1 MDQSVCSEELIMA
14 LHSLKKLFEP
24 GKIGPLEIRNRI
36 VMPAVC
42 ENFAT
47 DDGFITE
54 RAIEY
59 YRRRSQGGVGMLIYG
74 ASVIYHPQARAVIN
88 SAISDDKYIPGLAK
102 LAEAIKSG
110 GAKACIQIMHAGRQ
124 TKSSIAKAHPVCPSP
139 TPFIRGSLLYPEVP
153 RELTKDEIRDIIKAF
168 GAAVRRAKE
177 AGWDAVEL
185 HAAHGY
191 LLHSFLN
198 PYVNMRKDEYGGL
211 EGGLRFMEELIGEV
225 RDNIGKDM
233 ALLVRINGE
242 DYVAEGGITLVE
254 THIIAKA
261 LEKFGV
267 DAINISGRTRDTNH
281 PLGDASMAS
290 PPGTWVYVAEAI
302 KKAVKIPVIIV
313 HRIYDPF
320 YAEQI
325 LAEGKADFVAL
336 ARQLLADPEWPIKV
350 KEGRIE
356 DIRPCIYCNEGCY
369 DTLWTLIPITCT
381 VNPML
386 GREYEIK
393 IAPAHKPKNVVVV
406 GGGPAGLSAA
416 ETLARRGHKVT
427 LFEKSY
433 RLGGMFIYSTG
444 SPFRQEIA
452 RLIKYY
458 EIQLCKLGV
467 DVKLG
472 KEFTPEMV
480 DEYRPDAV
488 VIATG
493 AEPVVPKLEGLD
505 AGYVVPEVVSA
516 VDVLVGR
523 ARVGDKVLIWT
534 CSYYCPYICGTL
546 RRARAACGAGYA
558 AVYVAE
564 KLVSEGK
571 LVYLVSERDEIAP
584 GIGFTTRVPLFNR
597 LFFMG
602 VKIAKKIKVKAITDG
617 GVIVSRA
624 GVDTKIAVDTF
635 VHSVGFRSNR
645 RLADALKN
653 KVPDLYVVGDAA
665 LPSNALNAIHDGF
678 EVALKI

>member
-1 MDQSVCSEELIMA
+1 MA
-14 LHSLKKLFEP
+14 LHGLKKLFEP
-24 GKIGPLEIRNRI
+24 GRIGPLELRNRI

-47 DDGFITE
+47 DDGFITD

-59 YRRRSQGGVGMLIYG
+59 YRRRAQGGVGMLIYG

-88 SAISDDKYIPGLAK
+88 SSISDDKYIPGLAK

-139 TPFIRGSLLYPEVP
+139 VPFIRGSLLYPEVP
-153 RELTKDEIRDIIKAF
+153 RELTKDEIREIIKAF
-168 GAAVRRAKE
+168 GAAARRAKE
-177 AGWDAVEL
+177 AGWDAIEL

-198 PYVNMRKDEYGGL
+198 PYVNLRKDEYGGL

-225 RDNIGKDM
+225 RDNMDRNM
-233 ALLVRINGE
+233 ALIVRINGE
-242 DYVAEGGITLVE
+242 DFVAEGGITLVE
-254 THIIAKA
+254 SQIIAKA

-267 DAINISGRTRDTNH
+267 DAINISGRTRDSNH
-281 PLGDASMAS
+281 PLADASMAS
-290 PPGTWVYVAEAI
+290 PPGTWVYTAEAI
-302 KKAVKIPVIIV
+302 KKTVNIPVIIV

-320 YAEQI
+320 LAEQI
-325 LAEGKADFVAL
+325 LVEGKADFVAL
-336 ARQLLADPEWPIKV
+336 ARQMLADPDWPTKV
-350 KEGRIE
+350 KEGRLE
-356 DIRPCIYCNEGCY
+356 DIKPCIYCNEGCY
-369 DTLWTLIPITCT
+369 DTLWTLIPITCM
-381 VNPML
+381 VNPLL
-386 GREYEIK
+386 GREYELK
-393 IAPAHKPKNVVVV
+393 VTPAEKPKNVIVV

-433 RLGGMFIYSTG
+433 RLGGMFIYSVG
-444 SPFRQEIA
+444 SPLRQDIA
-452 RLIKYY
+452 RLIRYY
-458 EIQLCKLGV
+458 EIQLYKLGV

-472 KEFTPEMV
+472 REFTPDIV
-480 DEYRPDAV
+480 DTYKPDAMI
-488 VIATG
+488 IATG
-493 AEPVVPKLEGLD
+493 AKPIVPKLEGID
-505 AGYVVPEVVSA
+505 AGYEVPNVVNA
-516 VDVLVGR
+516 VDVLAGQ
-523 ARVGDKVLIWT
+523 AEVGDKVLIWT

-546 RRARAACGAGYA
+546 KRARAACGAGYA
-558 AVYVAE
+558 AVFAAE
-564 KLVSEGK
+564 KLASEGK
-571 LVYLVSERDEIAP
+571 LVYLVAERGEIAP
-584 GIGFTTRVPLFNR
+584 GIGFTTRVPMFNR

-602 VKIAKKIKVKAITDG
+602 VKMSKHVRVKAITEG

-624 GVDTKIAVDTF
+624 GIDTKIAVDTF
-635 VHSVGFRSNR
+635 VYSVGFKPNR
-645 RLADALKN
+645 ALAEAIRG
-653 KVPDLYVVGDAA
+653 KVPEVYVIGDAA

>member
-1 MDQSVCSEELIMA
+1 MLTA
-14 LHSLKKLFEP
+14 LHGLKRLFEA
-24 GKIGPLEIRNRI
+24 GRIGPLELRNRI

-47 DDGFITE
+47 EDGFITE

-59 YRRRSQGGVGMLIYG
+59 YRVRAKGVGMLIYG

-102 LAEAIKSG
+102 LAEAIKSQ

-124 TKSSIAKAHPVCPSP
+124 TKSSIAKAHPVAPSP
-139 TPFIRGSLLYPEVP
+139 VPFIRGSLLYPEVP

-168 GAAVRRAKE
+168 GAAARRARD
-177 AGWDAVEL
+177 AGWDAIEL

-198 PYVNMRKDEYGGL
+198 PYVNLRKDEYGGL

-225 RDNIGKDM
+225 RDNMDKNM
-233 ALLVRINGE
+233 ALLIRINGE

-267 DAINISGRTRDTNH
+267 DAINISGRTRDSNH
-281 PLGDASMAS
+281 PLADPSMAS
-290 PPGTWVYVAEAI
+290 PPGTWIYAAEAV
-302 KKAVKIPVIIV
+302 KKTVNIPVIIV

-320 YAEQI
+320 LAEQV
-325 LAEGKADFVAL
+325 LVEGKADFVAL

-369 DTLWTLIPITCT
+369 DTLWTLVPITCT

-386 GREYEIK
+386 GREYELK
-393 IAPAHKPKNVVVV
+393 IAPAEKPKNVIVV

-416 ETLARRGHKVT
+416 ETLAKRGHRVT
-427 LFEKSY
+427 LFERSF
-433 RLGGMFIYSTG
+433 RLGGNYVYSVG
-444 SPFRQEIA
+444 SPLRQDVI
-452 RLIKYY
+452 RIISYY
-458 EIQLCKLGV
+458 EVQLRKLGV

-472 KEFTPEMV
+472 KEFTPDLV
-480 DEYRPDAV
+480 DVYRPDAV
-488 VIATG
+488 VVATG
-493 AEPVVPKLEGLD
+493 AEPIVPKIDGID
-505 AGYVVPEVVSA
+505 AGYDRPNVASALEVLA
-516 VDVLVGR
+516 GKINT
-523 ARVGDKVLIWT
+523 GEKVLIWT

-558 AVYVAE
+558 AVFAAE
-564 KLVSEGK
+564 KLASEGK
-571 LVYLVSERDEIAP
+571 LVYLVAERSEIAP
-584 GIGFTTRVPLFNR
+584 GIGFTTRVPMFNR

-602 VKIAKKIKVKAITDG
+602 VKMSKNVRVKAITEG
-617 GVIVSRA
+617 GVIVSRS
-624 GVDTKIAVDTF
+624 GIDSKIVVDTF
-635 VHSVGFRSNR
+635 VHSVGFKPR
-645 RLADALKN
+645 RELVDALKN
-653 KVPDLYVVGDAA
+653 KVPEVYVIGDAS
-665 LPSNALNAIHDGF
+665 LPSNVVNAIHEGF
-678 EVALKI
+678 EVGLKI

>member
-1 MDQSVCSEELIMA
+1 MA
-14 LHSLKKLFEP
+14 LHGLKKLFEP
-24 GKIGPLEIRNRI
+24 GKIGPLETRNRI

-47 DDGFITE
+47 NDGFITE

-59 YRRRSQGGVGMLIYG
+59 YRVRAKGVGLLIYG
-74 ASVIYHPQARAVIN
+74 ASVIYHPQARAVMN
-88 SAISDDKYIPGLAK
+88 SSISDDKYIPGLAK

-139 TPFIRGSLLYPEVP
+139 VPFIRGALLYPEVP
-153 RELTKDEIRDIIKAF
+153 RELTKDEILDIIKAF
-168 GAAVRRAKE
+168 GAAARRATE
-177 AGWDAVEL
+177 AGWEAIEL

-191 LLHSFLN
+191 LLHNFLN
-198 PYVNMRKDEYGGL
+198 PYVNLRKDEYGGF

-225 RDNIGKDM
+225 RDNMSKDM
-233 ALLVRINGE
+233 ALIVRINGE

-254 THIIAKA
+254 SQIIARA

-267 DAINISGRTRDTNH
+267 DAINISGRTRDSNH
-281 PLGDASMAS
+281 PLADPSMAS
-290 PPGTWVYVAEAI
+290 PPGTWIYAAEAI
-302 KKAVKIPVIIV
+302 KKAVNIPVIIV

-320 YAEQI
+320 MAEQVLI
-325 LAEGKADFVAL
+325 EGKADFVAI
-336 ARQLLADPEWPIKV
+336 ARQILADPEWPIKV
-350 KEGRIE
+350 RDGRIE
-356 DIRPCIYCNEGCY
+356 DVRPCVYCNEGCY

-381 VNPML
+381 VNPLL
-386 GREYEIK
+386 GREYELK
-393 IAPAHKPKNVVVV
+393 VTPAERPKNVIVV

-433 RLGGMFIYSTG
+433 KLGGVYVYSIG
-444 SPFRQEIA
+444 SPLRRDIA
-452 RLIKYY
+452 RLIRYY
-458 EIQLCKLGV
+458 EAQLYKLGV

-472 KEFTPEMV
+472 KEFTPDMV
-480 DEYRPDAV
+480 DIYKPDAA

-493 AEPVVPKLEGLD
+493 AEPIIPQLKGMD
-505 AGYVVPEVVSA
+505 AGYVTPNVASA
-516 VDVLVGR
+516 VDVLADRVK
-523 ARVGDKVLIWT
+523 VGDKVLIWT
-534 CSYYCPYICGTL
+534 CSYYCPYVCGTL
-546 RRARAACGAGYA
+546 KRARAACGAGYA
-558 AVYVAE
+558 AVFAAE
-564 KLVSEGK
+564 KLASEGK
-571 LVYLVSERDEIAP
+571 LVYLVAERGEIAM

-602 VKIAKKIKVKAITDG
+602 VKMSKHIRVKAITEG

-624 GVDTKIAVDTF
+624 GIDTKMAVDTF
-635 VHSVGFRSNR
+635 VHSVGFKPNR
-645 RLADALKN
+645 TLAEAIKG
-653 KVPDLYVVGDAA
+653 KVPEVYVIGDAF
-665 LPSNALNAIHDGF
+665 LPLNALNAIHDGF

>member
-1 MDQSVCSEELIMA
+1 MEASTMA
-14 LHSLKKLFEP
+14 IHSLKKLFEP
-24 GKIGPLEIRNRI
+24 GNIGPLQIRNRI
-36 VMPAVC
+36 VLPAVC
-42 ENFAT
+42 DNFAT

-59 YRRRSQGGVGMLIYG
+59 YRRRSQGGVGMVIYG

-139 TPFIRGSLLYPEVP
+139 VPFIRGSLLYPEVP
-153 RELTKDEIRDIIKAF
+153 RELTKDEIREIIKAF
-168 GAAVRRAKE
+168 GTSARRAKE
-177 AGWDAVEL
+177 AGWNAVEL

-191 LLHSFLN
+191 LLHTFLN
-198 PYVNMRKDEYGGL
+198 PYINMRRDEYGGL

-225 RDNIGKDM
+225 KDNLGKDM

-242 DYVAEGGITLVE
+242 DYVAEGGITLLE
-254 THIIAKA
+254 SQIIAKA

-290 PPGTWVYVAEAI
+290 PPGTWVYTAEAI
-302 KKAVKIPVIIV
+302 KKAVNIPVIIV

-320 YAEQI
+320 FAEQV
-325 LAEGKADFVAL
+325 LAEGKADFVAV
-336 ARQLLADPEWPIKV
+336 ARQTLADPDWPTKA

-386 GREYEIK
+386 GREYELK
-393 IAPAHKPKNVVVV
+393 VTPASKAKNVIVV

-433 RLGGMFIYSTG
+433 KLGGMYIYSVG
-444 SPFRQEIA
+444 SPLRQEIA
-452 RLIKYY
+452 RIIKYY
-458 EIQLCKLGV
+458 ETQLYKLGV

-472 KEFTPEMV
+472 KEFTPDMV
-480 DEYRPDAV
+480 SAYKPDV
-488 VIATG
+488 VVVATG
-493 AEPVVPKLEGLD
+493 AEPIVPKLEGMNS
-505 AGYVVPEVVSA
+505 GYETPKVVNA
-516 VDVLVGR
+516 VDVLADR
-523 ARVGDKVLIWT
+523 FKAGDKVFIWT
-534 CSYYCPYICGTL
+534 CSYYCPYVCGTL
-546 RRARAACGAGYA
+546 RRVRAACGAGYA
-558 AVYVAE
+558 AVFAAE
-564 KLVSEGK
+564 KLISEGK
-571 LVYLVSERDEIAP
+571 LVYLVSERSEIAP

-597 LFFMG
+597 LFFSG
-602 VKIAKKIKVKAITDG
+602 VKMAKNIRVKGITDG
-617 GVIVSRA
+617 GVIVSGA
-624 GVDTKIAVDTF
+624 GIDTKIAVDTF
-635 VHSVGFRSNR
+635 VYSVGFKPNR
-645 RLADALKN
+645 RLVDALKG
-653 KVPDLYVVGDAA
+653 KVPELYVIGDAA
-665 LPSNALNAIHDGF
+665 IPSNAPNAIHDGF